1 MADNVP
7 LPAASGAA
15 AADEVTYSGDT
26 TKVQLLR
33 LVHVAGTE
41 GSKTLY
47 ELVQVDNAAF
57 TDGTSAV
64 LPVGYI
70 FDEVAGTALTENDT
84 GAARM
89 DSKRAQV
96 LTLEDATTRGQRAA
110 VNASGQVAVTTDAV
124 GASTLNS
131 TSSDGGTA
139 LTSTAQAIKASA
151 GVLKGYYIYN
161 PNSAAT
167 FVCFYN
173 VASASVTVGTTNPL
187 FMLTIPGT
195 SAANLWIPDG
205 IAFST
210 AMSWAA
216 ASTAGGNGAPTTAL
230 DAVAWYK

>member
-1 MADNVP
+1 MADNVA
-7 LPAASGAA
+7 LPAATGFA

-26 TKVQLLR
+26 TKVQLMR

-47 ELVQVDNAAF
+47 ELVQVDNGAF

-64 LPVGYI
+64 LPVAYI
-70 FDEVAGTALTENDT
+70 FDETAGTALTENDA

-110 VNASGQVAVTTDAV
+110 VNSSGQVAVTTDNV
-124 GASTLNS
+124 GASTVNS

-161 PNSAAT
+161 PNSAAV
-167 FVCFYN
+167 FVCVYN

-195 SAANLWIPDG
+195 SAANLWMPDG

-210 AMSWAA
+210 AISWAA
-216 ASTAGGNGAPTTAL
+216 TSTAGGNGAPTTAL